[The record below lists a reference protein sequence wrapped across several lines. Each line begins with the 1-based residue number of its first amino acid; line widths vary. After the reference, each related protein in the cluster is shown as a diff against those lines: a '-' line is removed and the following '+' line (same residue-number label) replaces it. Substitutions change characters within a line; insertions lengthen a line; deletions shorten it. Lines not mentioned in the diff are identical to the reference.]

1 MDISGMDI
9 VSVDDN
15 KNNLLII
22 EAYAQIL
29 GAHVKKF
36 YTSPRSTRVFAN
48 TLLRYAHNRL
58 YDA

>member
-1 MDISGMDI
+1 MDI

-29 GAHVKKF
+29 GAHVKSF
-36 YTSPRSTRVFAN
+36 
-48 TLLRYAHNRL
+48 TLPQEALEYLQTHSCDMLITDYMMPEINGI
-58 YDA
+58 